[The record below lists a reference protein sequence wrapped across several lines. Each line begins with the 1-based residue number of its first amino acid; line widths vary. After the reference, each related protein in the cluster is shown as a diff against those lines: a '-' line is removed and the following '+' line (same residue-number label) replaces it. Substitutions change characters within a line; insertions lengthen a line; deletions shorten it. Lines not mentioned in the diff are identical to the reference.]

1 MFHIQYRYCVHYVF
15 FPTWFNGLRSFYV
28 GRLNSQV
35 PERTQKIHTHSYP
48 EIVKATE
55 RESYSIDRQVDQWIV
70 FFCMRAAMIWSL
82 VGAGLQWWHTITIT
96 FLWRSWS
103 QRWTTHS
110 CSKMLIQYLS
120 NFGVGRVHGMSIHDW
135 TGPQHMITH
144 VPSLSQWRFTGQTEA
159 QKFGGFTGLGAN
171 ALG

>member
-55 RESYSIDRQVDQWIV
+55 RERV
-70 FFCMRAAMIWSL
+70 
-82 VGAGLQWWHTITIT
+82 
-96 FLWRSWS
+96 
-103 QRWTTHS
+103 
-110 CSKMLIQYLS
+110 IQ
-120 NFGVGRVHGMSIHDW
+120 
-135 TGPQHMITH
+135 
-144 VPSLSQWRFTGQTEA
+144 
-159 QKFGGFTGLGAN
+159 
-171 ALG
+171 